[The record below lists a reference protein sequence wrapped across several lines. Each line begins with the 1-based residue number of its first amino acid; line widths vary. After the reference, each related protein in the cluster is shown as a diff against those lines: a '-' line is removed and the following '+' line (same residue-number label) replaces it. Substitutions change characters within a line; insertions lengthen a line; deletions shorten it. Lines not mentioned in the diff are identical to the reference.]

1 MKRYLRPSI
10 AVATACAAVGMML
23 HSGTRT
29 HAIADAVVRVPIPPL
44 VLIADSLRTVT
55 TELDDR
61 IAQLQREE
69 LALRSRISLPVLS
82 ASLEDGLRPAAPHN
96 DVELPIVRN
105 DAFLLE
111 NRIEQ
116 QERFVHAI
124 GRAIEA
130 RRELLG
136 ALPLLTP
143 CQGSNTSN
151 FGMRVHPISGEEKM
165 HTGVDIAAPHGRP
178 IRAAGDGVVCFS
190 GTKNGYGNMIEIDHG
205 FGYRTL
211 YGHASRLNVKLGDT
225 VHRGDVV
232 AFVGATGAATG
243 PHLHYEVIVDDTKVN
258 PMPFLVE
265 SPVMDAQPAAPEK
278 LAAGSAVKTA
288 TAKAATT
295 KAATAKAASGK
306 AAPGKTV
313 AAKANGRGSKTSVAG
328 KKGAA
333 RKAVAGRTGI
343 AAAKKGSARKTA
355 AKSVAAKR
363 RRA

>member
-10 AVATACAAVGMML
+10 AVAAACAAVAMLL

-61 IAQLQREE
+61 IAQLRREE
-69 LALRSRISLPVLS
+69 LALRTRISLPVLS
-82 ASLEDGLRPAAPHN
+82 ASLEDGIRPAALHN
-96 DVELPIVRN
+96 DVQLPVVRN

-116 QERFVHAI
+116 QERFVEAI
-124 GRAIEA
+124 DRAIEA
-130 RRELLG
+130 RRELLD
-136 ALPLLTP
+136 ALPMLTP
-143 CQGSNTSN
+143 CQGSNSSN

-190 GTKNGYGNMIEIDHG
+190 GTKSGYGNMIEIDHG

-243 PHLHYEVIVDDTKVN
+243 PHLHYEVIVDNTKVN
-258 PMPFLVE
+258 PMPFLIE
-265 SPVMDAQPAAPEK
+265 SPVMDVQPAAPAK
-278 LAAGSAVKTA
+278 VAAKRTAAKTA
-288 TAKAATT
+288 AT
-295 KAATAKAASGK
+295 
-306 AAPGKTV
+306 KTV
-313 AAKANGRGSKTSVAG
+313 AAKTNGKGSKATAVARKSSALKGVAG
-328 KKGAA
+328 H
-333 RKAVAGRTGI
+333 TG
-343 AAAKKGSARKTA
+343 KKGSAQKAA
-355 AKSVAAKR
+355 AKASAMKR

>member
-10 AVATACAAVGMML
+10 AVATACAALGMLL

-69 LALRSRISLPVLS
+69 LALRTRISMPVLS

-96 DVELPIVRN
+96 DVEVPIVRN
-105 DAFLLE
+105 DAFLLG

-116 QERFVHAI
+116 QERFVNAI
-124 GRAIEA
+124 DRAIEA

-136 ALPLLTP
+136 ALPMLTP
-143 CQGSNTSN
+143 CQGSNSSN

-258 PMPFLVE
+258 PMPFLIE
-265 SPVMDAQPAAPEK
+265 SPVMDVQPAAP
-278 LAAGSAVKTA
+278 VKNPA
-288 TAKAATT
+288 AKAVTT
-295 KAATAKAASGK
+295 KA
-306 AAPGKTV
+306 V
-313 AAKANGRGSKTSVAG
+313 AAKAK
-328 KKGAA
+328 KKGSATKAA
-333 RKAVAGRTGI
+333 APKTATTKAVAGRAKVAAKKKGPATKG
-343 AAAKKGSARKTA
+343 AAAKA
-355 AKSVAAKR
+355 AGTKR